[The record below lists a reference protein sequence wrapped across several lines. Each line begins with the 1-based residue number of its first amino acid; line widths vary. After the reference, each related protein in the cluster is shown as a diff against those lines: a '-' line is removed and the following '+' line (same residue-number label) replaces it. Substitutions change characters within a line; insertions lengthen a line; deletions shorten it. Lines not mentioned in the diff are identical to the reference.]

1 MQIENQL
8 TELELFLESVE
19 DFLDAQTRRTESK
32 EERRKLAGYFPN
44 LLRSS
49 LFVTIYSTL
58 ENELN
63 SLCRE
68 LSKEDGLD
76 VEDLRGN
83 GIIRAGTFLSR
94 VCRVDFPQESKEW
107 KRLLEYNQLRNIIVH
122 NNGKVEGNGHL
133 ESLLMENPGLDVKE
147 GAVRLGRDFCPQVL
161 EVIREFMELLN
172 TEVQKKTGASRVGAG
187 SAHRD

>member
-1 MQIENQL
+1 MQL
-8 TELELFLESVE
+8 AELELFLDSVE
-19 DFLDAQTRRTESK
+19 DFLDAQARRAESE
-32 EERRKLAGYFPN
+32 EERRKLADYFPN

-63 SLCRE
+63 RLCRE

-76 VEDLRGN
+76 VEDLRGS

-122 NNGKVEGNGHL
+122 NNGKVDGNGHL
-133 ESLLMENPGLDVKE
+133 DSSIRENAGLDIKKGIVH
-147 GAVRLGRDFCPQVL
+147 LGRDFCPLVL
-161 EVIREFMELLN
+161 EVIRDFMELLSI
-172 TEVQKKTGASRVGAG
+172 EVHKKTGISRDSAG
-187 SAHRD
+187 SARSD